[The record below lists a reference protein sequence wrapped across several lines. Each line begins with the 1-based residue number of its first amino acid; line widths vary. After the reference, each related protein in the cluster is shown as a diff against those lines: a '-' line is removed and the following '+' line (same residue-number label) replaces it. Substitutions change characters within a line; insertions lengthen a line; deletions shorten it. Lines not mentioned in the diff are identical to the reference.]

1 MFSNNIYFEM
11 SEFMIN
17 LQKELK
23 TQKDLA
29 DSTIKLYMKYYV
41 MLNNKQLF
49 NNLSFLK
56 DIEKIDEIL
65 KTYKPNTHK
74 TILSSIVTLLSL
86 FKDKPTYKKLYKS
99 YYDKMM
105 TMATDM
111 KQNINQNEKTE
122 TQKDNWIKWDE
133 VQETKQK
140 LLHDVQ
146 SFLNNKIITSDQ
158 YNVLL
163 SYLILSLYT
172 GSIAPRRNQDY
183 LLVDFVA
190 HYKDDMSIDKNYL
203 DWANK
208 EFIFNQYKTKSKY
221 GQQKIKIDTTEG
233 SEPLEAIKMY
243 LKHHPLNN
251 YKNLKFPKNQT
262 VQFKFLVYPDGK
274 PLEAINAITRILNK
288 IFNKKIGSSMLRHI
302 YLSNKYNIDDMKN
315 DSKQMA
321 HGLNQQR
328 DYIKT
333 DSP

>member
-17 LQKELK
+17 LQKQLK
-23 TQKDLA
+23 DEKDLA
-29 DSTIKLYMKYYV
+29 DSTIKLYIKYYV

-86 FKDKPTYKKLYKS
+86 FKDKPTYKKLYKT

-111 KQNINQNEKTE
+111 KQNTNQNEKTE
-122 TQKDNWIKWDE
+122 TQKDNWIKWEE

-140 LLHDVQ
+140 LLHEVQ

-183 LLVDFVA
+183 LLVDFIA
-190 HYKDDMSIDKNYL
+190 HYKDDMNTDKNYL

-221 GQQKIKIDTTEG
+221 GQQKIKIDTTDG

-274 PLEAINAITRILNK
+274 SLDAINSITRILNK

-333 DSP
+333 DTP